1 MKRILRTREAAKY
14 LGVSKSFL
22 EKKRQND
29 GGPSFIWL
37 SGRAIGYDVGDLDR
51 WLERQPREVRDSED
65 DRALYA
71 EEAVA
76 PSAAIREEVDVD

>member
-1 MKRILRTREAAKY
+1 MRRILRTREAAKY

-37 SGRAIGYDVGDLDR
+37 SGRAIGYDVSDLDR
-51 WLERQPREVRDSED
+51 WLERQPREARDPESE
-65 DRALYA
+65 
-71 EEAVA
+71 
-76 PSAAIREEVDVD
+76 